1 MTTVF
6 SATPFRDVHDV
17 IVTTEK
23 GRKFIIDI
31 YPKDN
36 NKYES
41 EVTILDT
48 VPATRGSWIYETK
61 PASPTAESNFR
72 AGIELIEQY
81 LIHANTD
88 DTIKDIHNPCN
99 CPFIS
104 ESNQNIEL
112 SNLGYNG
119 FSVRVN

>member
-1 MTTVF
+1 MKTVF
-6 SATPFRDVHDV
+6 SVTSFRDVHD
-17 IVTTEK
+17 IFVTTEK
-23 GRKFIIDI
+23 GREFIINI
-31 YPKDN
+31 YLKGQG
-36 NKYES
+36 YES

-48 VPATRGSWIYETK
+48 VPATRGSWVYETK
-61 PASPTAESNFR
+61 PKSPSAESNFR

-81 LIHANTD
+81 LIHAKTD

-104 ESNQNIEL
+104 ESNQNNEL
-112 SNLGYNG
+112 SQLGYNG